1 MKKLLVS
8 ILCLLSVFTLIG
20 CGKKEEKN
28 VNLDLG
34 KIKESLAKLTTGK
47 FDRTGVSNNLY
58 DTDYFDSELTEVFDY
73 DFKDTFDIT
82 PEYIEEYSIAYN
94 NDTKQFYMI
103 IKPSDDKVK
112 EEITSFIKKYN
123 LEDRVLESKHEGFLI
138 YIVSNNNNKVLEII
152 KGTSSPVF
160 GIMSEITTAEIKD
173 TLELEANQVEE
184 FLMMTPMM
192 IVNSNTYI
200 IVKPANGEKDNVKS
214 SIDKY
219 MEKLEEQWKTYLI
232 NQYQLVKNRK
242 YVEYGDYLIYI
253 VSSDN
258 DLVLKEIK
266 KYNK

>member
-1 MKKLLVS
+1 MKKFLVS
-8 ILCLLSVFTLIG
+8 ILCLLSVFALVG
-20 CGKKEEKN
+20 CGKKEEEN

-34 KIKESLAKLTTGK
+34 KIKEALSSLTTGK

-58 DTDYFDSELTEVFDY
+58 DTGYFDSELTEVFDY
-73 DFKDTFDIT
+73 DFKDTFGIT
-82 PEYIEEYSIAYN
+82 SEYVKEYSIAYN

-103 IKPSDDKVK
+103 IKTSNDKVK
-112 EEITSFIKKYN
+112 EEITSFIKKNN
-123 LEDRVLESKHEGFLI
+123 LEDKVLESKHEGFLV
-138 YIVSNNNNKVLEII
+138 YIVSNNNDKVLEVI

-160 GIMSEITTAEIKD
+160 GMMLEVTTAEIKD
-173 TLELEANQVEE
+173 TLDLDANKVEE
-184 FLMMTPMM
+184 FLMMMPMM

-200 IVKPANGEKDNVKS
+200 IVKPVSGEKDNVKAA
-214 SIDKY
+214 IDKY

-258 DLVLKEIK
+258 ELVLKEIK
-266 KYNK
+266 KFNK